1 VLRTTDSKQ
10 LLRDICVKYVEENAK
25 THLATLGEANVDARL
40 PYQRVTL
47 RPVPV
52 KLLNN
57 YFQTCILVADIKP
70 EILRYLRPPTDI
82 IFRYLTDTHS
92 EAISAEFSLYYHSFN
107 LTPLLLLGLLHPQS
121 DKVGRA

>member
-10 LLRDICVKYVEENAK
+10 LLRDICVKYVKDNAK

-70 EILRYLRPPTDI
+70 EILRYLRPPTDV
-82 IFRYLTDTHS
+82 IFRYLTETHS
-92 EAISAEFSLYYHSFN
+92 EAISAEFSL
-107 LTPLLLLGLLHPQS
+107 
-121 DKVGRA
+121 